1 MSEQLKL
8 QSDLLVKGENH
19 LAYIELCNAFYA
31 REVVRL
37 SRESDHNRLRK
48 LLASLPYYIER
59 ASEHILQGN
68 SPLQLDGQN
77 GCWIAK
83 QSRKFPCLDKEKNSR
98 FYTKKSFPGFILPL
112 AVLNKGE
119 LVVKIDCLDQV
130 YKDKIHCNEHGW
142 FDLSGQ
148 QLDSQSAYILKPT
161 KSVMTAACC
170 GHRWRE
176 GKRVTP
182 RLLSLREM
190 LLAARINWHNFAKPL
205 T

>member
-1 MSEQLKL
+1 MSEQLKV
-8 QSDLLVKGENH
+8 QTDLLVKGENH
-19 LAYIELCNAFYA
+19 VAYIELCNAFYA

-37 SRESDHNRLRK
+37 SRESDHKRLRR

-59 ASEHILQGN
+59 ASEHILRGN

-83 QSRKFPCLDKEKNSR
+83 QSNKFPCLDKEKNNR
-98 FYTKKSFPGFILPL
+98 FYAKKSFPGFILPL
-112 AVLNKGE
+112 AVHHDGE
-119 LVVKIDCLDQV
+119 LVIKIDCLDQV

-148 QLDSQSAYILKPT
+148 ALDNQTAYILKPT

-170 GHRWRE
+170 GHRWRQ
-176 GKRVTP
+176 GKRATP

-190 LLAARINWHNFAKPL
+190 LLAARINWLNFTKPL

>member
-8 QSDLLVKGENH
+8 QSDLLAKGKNH

-31 REVVRL
+31 REVIRL
-37 SRESDHNRLRK
+37 SRESDQSKLRR

-59 ASEHILQGN
+59 VSVHILQGN

-83 QSRKFPCLDKEKNSR
+83 QSIKFPSLDKEKNRR
-98 FYTKKSFPGFILPL
+98 FYTQKSFPGFILPL
-112 AVLNKGE
+112 AVLNEGE
-119 LVVKIDCLDQV
+119 LVIKIDCLDQV

-142 FDLSGQ
+142 FDFSGQ
-148 QLDSQSAYILKPT
+148 ALDKQTAYIMKPT
-161 KSVMTAACC
+161 KLVMTAACC
-170 GHRWRE
+170 GHRWHQ
-176 GKRVTP
+176 GKRAMP

-190 LLAARINWHNFAKPL
+190 LLAARINWHNFNKPL

>member
-8 QSDLLVKGENH
+8 QSDLLVKGESH

-37 SRESDHNRLRK
+37 SRESDQNRLRR
-48 LLASLPYYIER
+48 LLVSLPYYIER
-59 ASEHILQGN
+59 ASEHILKGN

-83 QSRKFPCLDKEKNSR
+83 QSNKSPSLDKDKNNR
-98 FYTKKSFPGFILPL
+98 FYTKKSIPGFILPL
-112 AVLNKGE
+112 AVLYEGE
-119 LVVKIDCLDQV
+119 LVIKIDCLDQV

-148 QLDSQSAYILKPT
+148 PLDNQTAYILKPT
-161 KSVMTAACC
+161 KLVMTAACC
-170 GHRWRE
+170 GHRWRQ
-176 GKRVTP
+176 GKRATP

-190 LLAARINWHNFAKPL
+190 LLAARINWHNFTKPL

>member
-1 MSEQLKL
+1 MPEQLKL
-8 QSDLLVKGENH
+8 QPDLLDKGENH
-19 LAYIELCNAFYA
+19 LVYIELCNALYA

-37 SRESDHNRLRK
+37 SRELDEIRLRK
-48 LLASLPYYIER
+48 LLISLPYYIER
-59 ASEHILQGN
+59 ASESILQGN

-83 QSRKFPCLDKEKNSR
+83 QKIKTPNFDKTVNNQ
-98 FYTKKSFPGFILPL
+98 FYTKASFPGFILPL

-119 LVVKIDCLDQV
+119 LMIKIDCLDQV
-130 YKDKIHCNEHGW
+130 KKDKIHCNEHGW
-142 FDLSGQ
+142 FELSGQ
-148 QLDSQSAYILKPT
+148 AIDAQNAYILKPSKT
-161 KSVMTAACC
+161 VMTAACC
-170 GHRWRE
+170 GHRWCQ

-190 LLAARINWHNFAKPL
+190 LLAARINWLNFTKPL